1 MKKTRERKQT
11 VGSEAVKTFSLV
23 DGHKLETEDL
33 DNLFYFSAMF
43 NQSGTGKIMIPLNI
57 PKEKTVREKQ
67 LAKLDKIIK
76 SVGTPIVRK
85 DGAIE
90 FVVMFGYLFFDEQ
103 ASCVV
108 GEMNP
113 GTPYF
118 KEWFER
124 IFTPSNFKEFTTL
137 KSKNSKLLYLQL
149 KNNQQG
155 GMWSATM
162 ENFIELLG
170 LPEDSDADVVM
181 RDVVM
186 PALEELKPFFKD
198 LQVAPIYG

>member
-1 MKKTRERKQT
+1 MRKERERKQN
-11 VGSEAVKTFSLV
+11 VSNEEAKTFSLV
-23 DGHKLETEDL
+23 DGYKLEKEDL
-33 DNLFYFSAMF
+33 DYLFYFCAMF
-43 NQSGTGKIMIPLNI
+43 TQGGTGKIRIPLNI
-57 PKEKTVREKQ
+57 PKEKIAREKQ

-85 DGAIE
+85 DGLIE

-103 ASCVV
+103 ASCVI
-108 GEMNP
+108 GEMSP

-124 IFTPSNFKEFTTL
+124 IFTPSNFKEFTAL
-137 KSKNSKLLYLQL
+137 KSKNSKLMYLQL

-155 GMWSATM
+155 GMWAGTM

-170 LPEDSDADVVM
+170 LPVDSDPDVVM

-186 PALEELKPFFKD
+186 PALEELKPFFRD
-198 LQVAPIYG
+198 LQVTPIYG